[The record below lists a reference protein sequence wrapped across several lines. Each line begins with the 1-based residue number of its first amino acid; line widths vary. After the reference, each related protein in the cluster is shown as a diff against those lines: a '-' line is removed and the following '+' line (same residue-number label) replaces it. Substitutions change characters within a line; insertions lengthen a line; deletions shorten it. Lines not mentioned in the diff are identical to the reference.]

1 MPTLLEAKSKFQ
13 HIKIN
18 SDRWHDGE
26 IILYLDS
33 LWQFSSFTEWK
44 YHESLIT
51 LPMCAAPQ
59 NDRVLICG
67 GGDGLALR
75 EALKFNCLPTLVE
88 LDPGMIGLFRD
99 MPDYAKYNKNSMKD
113 PRANVVCGDAIKFM
127 QDSKDQYHVVIWDFP
142 SPGDDNVNNCMS
154 LYSAA
159 NIRKAINCLYP
170 SGVFVAQVSIETAAL
185 SPIVKELFN
194 QGFKCWHYDV
204 YYDNSGSHDSFL
216 VASRN
221 QLKMERKPP
230 MGCRY
235 ATEDRVRIA
244 FSRATEIVKEDIE
257 YFMHFSH
264 LEQIE
269 QDNG

>member
-1 MPTLLEAKSKFQ
+1 MATLLEAKSKFQ
-13 HIKIN
+13 TIKIN

-51 LPMCAAPQ
+51 IPMCAAPQ
-59 NDRVLICG
+59 MDRVLICG

-75 EALKFNCLPTLVE
+75 EALRFNCLPTLVE
-88 LDPGMIGLFRD
+88 LDPGMIALFRD
-99 MPDYAKYNKNSMKD
+99 MPDYAKYNKYSMKD
-113 PRANVVCGDAIKFM
+113 PKVKVVVGDAIKFM
-127 QDSKDQYHVVIWDFP
+127 EDCNDKYHVIVWDFP
-142 SPGDDNVNNCMS
+142 SPGDENINGS
-154 LYSAA
+154 LALYSPV
-159 NIRKAINCLYP
+159 NIRKAIKCLYN
-170 SGVFVAQVSIETAAL
+170 SGVFVAQCSIETAAL
-185 SPIVKELFN
+185 APLVKEFFN
-194 QGFKCWHYDV
+194 QGFKCWHYDCW
-204 YYDNSGSHDSFL
+204 YDNTGSHDSFL

-221 QLKMERKPP
+221 QLRMERKPP
-230 MGCRY
+230 MGTRY

-244 FSRATEIVKEDIE
+244 FSRATEIVPEDIE
-257 YFMHFSH
+257 YFMHFNH